1 MSYFF
6 CSMSRG
12 ILKGQRSREQT
23 RSQWPHR
30 SLCTHRDS
38 LWTEPLAPWCCLW
51 KPEGDTAALAAH
63 ILMTVCHKSHTQVVQ
78 LLPDLSRICFTIYM
92 TCTMSQTRNRLHF
105 PSVLSLSYRPDQRK
119 GEGASPRSPYRFW
132 TGSALVPVWRQPQA
146 HSPCGPHC
154 RGKGWERLRERW
166 GQLPV
171 SLWVSIF
178 KTRVVVEKQDFF
190 PTKTPNGTAIQELE
204 TSGYNSRAGAL
215 SWPWVQRARGGPLNP
230 PPTAFCT
237 SWSHLDNN
245 EQGAWGSIIRQGGPL
260 WRRSVLPRAG
270 LTCSSLLADGTA
282 PRPHSRDCCLQEDLD
297 SFS

>member
-230 PPTAFCT
+230 PPHCLLHKLEPFGQQWT
-237 SWSHLDNN
+237 
-245 EQGAWGSIIRQGGPL
+245 
-260 WRRSVLPRAG
+260 RSLG
-270 LTCSSLLADGTA
+270 L
-282 PRPHSRDCCLQEDLD
+282 HH
-297 SFS
+297 